1 MGTGS
6 TAITL
11 ALLDKTVRARVTM
24 CAGATTGP
32 QLSVYPHQGYFA
44 RTTFSNTL
52 QAPVLGQLALED
64 GHSRIAVVGRGDA
77 YGEGFAKVA
86 RDALKAAGAD
96 VVAYVIYDPQQTN
109 FDAEVQQIAAANPDA
124 IVMVGYE
131 ERGKIVRSMI
141 ERGIGPKKIGLYTT
155 GLLAAKFWETVN
167 PADASAIQGIKQTAA
182 PNVTKGGFADRLNAQ
197 QPGLRSI
204 QFSPEQ
210 YDCAIITALAITAS
224 KSTEPTVYKDSIA
237 AVTKGDV
244 ECTTYG
250 DCVEK
255 LKAGKTI
262 AYVGPGGPTRLNS
275 VGDTTVAQFQIY
287 VVDDKGQ
294 SQPTKVVQVGNR

>member
-1 MGTGS
+1 MGAAIVAASFTIGDVQAQDKSAPAAGPASGKGEFVMGSLLPLTGPAALFGPGMAAAVTMAAKDINDAGGVLGQKVTVVAGDDAGDASLASQALDRMSSQGAKAIMGTGS

-167 PADASAIQGIKQTAA
+167 PADASAIQGIKQTARR
-182 PNVTKGGFADRLNAQ
+182 PT
-197 QPGLRSI
+197 
-204 QFSPEQ
+204 SPR
-210 YDCAIITALAITAS
+210 AAS
-224 KSTEPTVYKDSIA
+224 PIA
-237 AVTKGDV
+237 
-244 ECTTYG
+244 
-250 DCVEK
+250 
-255 LKAGKTI
+255 
-262 AYVGPGGPTRLNS
+262 
-275 VGDTTVAQFQIY
+275 
-287 VVDDKGQ
+287 
-294 SQPTKVVQVGNR
+294 